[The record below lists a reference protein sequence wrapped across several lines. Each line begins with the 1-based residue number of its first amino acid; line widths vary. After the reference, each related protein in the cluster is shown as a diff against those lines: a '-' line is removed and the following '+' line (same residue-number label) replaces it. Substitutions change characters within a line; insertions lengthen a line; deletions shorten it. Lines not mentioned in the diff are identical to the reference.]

1 MSLSLTDYHPLYVE
15 RSELS
20 RLNDPTFI
28 GSYVDAIKDSLLS
41 MNDLEGELRIID
53 ISQGLTLFGI
63 ITALT
68 AQRDCFVLVSC
79 SPLYSCLMDQLTAQ
93 YQAIKDKVLFAK
105 TLPVL
110 TDTSWDLALLSD
122 VVSPQ
127 GTLSQRSL
135 LELEKIE

>member
-1 MSLSLTDYHPLYVE
+1 M
-15 RSELS
+15 
-20 RLNDPTFI
+20 
-28 GSYVDAIKDSLLS
+28 YVDAIKDSLLS

-63 ITALT
+63 IITALT

-79 SPLYSCLMDQLTAQ
+79 SPLYSCLMDQLTSQ
-93 YQAIKDKVLFAK
+93 YQAIRDKVLFAR

-135 LELEKIE
+135 LELEKIK